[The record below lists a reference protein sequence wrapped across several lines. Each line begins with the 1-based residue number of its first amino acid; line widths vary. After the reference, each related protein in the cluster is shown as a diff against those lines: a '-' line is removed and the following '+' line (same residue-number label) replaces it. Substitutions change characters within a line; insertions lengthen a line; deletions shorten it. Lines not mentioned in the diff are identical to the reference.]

1 MKYLNILVSAYACRP
16 SEGSEPSIGWNFIK
30 EVAKYHQVWLITRAN
45 NYASLEA
52 ELQTNPIPGL
62 HIIYCDLP
70 QWVQLLNKGQKI
82 VQLHYYIWQI
92 VAYLKARQLYCQIQF
107 DLVHH
112 VTYVKYWSP
121 SFLALLPVPFIWG
134 PVGGGESMP
143 ESFLA
148 DLGIRGKIYEGL
160 RNAARHLSELDPFVQ
175 LTAKR
180 SILAWGTTS
189 DTAERLQKLGATQV
203 KVMSQLGLASK
214 EITDLATLF
223 QPYPQSFCV
232 LSIGRLLHWKGFHL
246 GLQAFAQANLPP
258 EAQYWIIGEGAEKKR
273 LEALAQKLKISH
285 QVKFLGKL
293 SRQETLKKLGQ
304 CSILVHPSLHDSG
317 GLVCLEAMA
326 MQRPVICL
334 DLGGPAVQVT
344 EETGIKI
351 PAQLPEQTTQALAEA
366 MTRLS
371 QDRKLLTR
379 LGQAGLKRLETVY
392 SWQFKIRSYLKE
404 YENISSKVEINDIVS

>member
-1 MKYLNILVSAYACRP
+1 MKHLNILVSAYACRP
-16 SEGSEPSIGWNFIK
+16 GEGSEPNIGWNFIK
-30 EVAKYHQVWLITRAN
+30 EVVKYHQIWLITRAN
-45 NYASLEA
+45 NRPSLEA
-52 ELQTNPIPGL
+52 ELQANPLPGL
-62 HIIYCDLP
+62 QIIYCDLP
-70 QWVQLLNKGQKI
+70 QWVQFLNKGQKI
-82 VQLHYYIWQI
+82 VQLHYYLWQ
-92 VAYLKARQLYCQIQF
+92 VAAYLKARQLHPQINF
-107 DLVHH
+107 DLIHH

-134 PVGGGESMP
+134 PVGGGESTP
-143 ESFLA
+143 TSFLA
-148 DLGIRGKIYEGL
+148 NLGVRGKIYEGL
-160 RNAARHLSELDPFVQ
+160 RNAVRQLSELDPFVQ

-180 SILAWGTTS
+180 SFLAWGTTS

-214 EITDLATLF
+214 EITDLATLS
-223 QPYPQSFCV
+223 QPYPQSFR
-232 LSIGRLLHWKGFHL
+232 LISIGRLLHWKGFHL
-246 GLQAFAQANLPP
+246 GLQAFAQADLPP
-258 EAQYWIIGEGAEKKR
+258 NAQYWIIGEGAERKQ
-273 LEALAQKLKISH
+273 LEILAQKLEISH

-304 CSILVHPSLHDSG
+304 CSVLVHPSLHDSG

-351 PAQLPEQTTQALAEA
+351 PAQFPEQTTQGLAEA

-371 QDRKLLTR
+371 QDRVLIRR
-379 LGQAGLKRLETVY
+379 LGKAGRERLETVY
-392 SWQFKIRSYLKE
+392 SWQLKIHLYLKE
-404 YENISSKVEINDIVS
+404 YENVSLKV

>member
-1 MKYLNILVSAYACRP
+1 MKHLKILVSAYACRP
-16 SEGSEPSIGWNFIK
+16 SEGSEPSISWNFAK
-30 EVAKYHQVWLITRAN
+30 EAAKYHQVWLITRAN
-45 NYASLEA
+45 NCPSLEA
-52 ELQTNPIPGL
+52 ELQTNPLPSL

-70 QWVQLLNKGQKI
+70 QWVQFLNKGQKI
-82 VQLHYYIWQI
+82 VQLHYYLWQI
-92 VAYLKARQLYCQIQF
+92 AAYFKARQLYSQIKF

-134 PVGGGESMP
+134 PVGGGESTP
-143 ESFLA
+143 QSFVA

-160 RNAARHLSELDPFVQ
+160 RNTVRHLSELDPFVK

-214 EITDLATLF
+214 EITDLATLS
-223 QPYPQSFCV
+223 QPYSQSFCV

-246 GLQAFAQANLPP
+246 GLQAFAQADLPP
-258 EAQYWIIGEGAEKKR
+258 NAQYWIIGEGPERKR
-273 LEALAQKLKISH
+273 LEALARKLKIND
-285 QVKFLGKL
+285 QVKFFGKL

-304 CSILVHPSLHDSG
+304 CSVLVHPSLHDSG

-334 DLGGPAVQVT
+334 DLGGPALQVT
-344 EETGIKI
+344 AETGIKI
-351 PAQLPEQTTQALAEA
+351 PAHSSQQVIQSLATA
-366 MTRLS
+366 ITRLS
-371 QDRKLLTR
+371 ENQILLKAM
-379 LGQAGLKRLETVY
+379 GQAGQQRVKKVY
-392 SWQFKIRSYLKE
+392 NWQVKTHVYLQEYSNCISNQKQKI
-404 YENISSKVEINDIVS
+404 

>member
-1 MKYLNILVSAYACRP
+1 MKHLKILVSAYACRP
-16 SEGSEPSIGWNFIK
+16 SEGSEPSIGWNFAK
-30 EVAKYHQVWLITRAN
+30 EAAKYHQVWLITRAN
-45 NYASLEA
+45 NCPSLEA

-92 VAYLKARQLYCQIQF
+92 AAYLKARELYAQIQF

-134 PVGGGESMP
+134 PVGGGESTP

-160 RNAARHLSELDPFVQ
+160 RNAVRHLSELDPFVQ

-214 EITDLATLF
+214 EITDLATLS

-246 GLQAFAQANLPP
+246 GLQAFAQADLPP

-273 LEALAQKLKISH
+273 LEALARKLKIND
-285 QVKFLGKL
+285 QVKFFGKL

-304 CSILVHPSLHDSG
+304 CSVLVHPSLHDSG

-334 DLGGPAVQVT
+334 DLGGPALQVT
-344 EETGIKI
+344 AETGIKI
-351 PAQLPEQTTQALAEA
+351 PAHSPQQVIQSLATA
-366 MTRLS
+366 ITRLS
-371 QDRKLLTR
+371 ENPILLKAMGIAGQQRVEKVYNWQVKTHVYLQEYSNC
-379 LGQAGLKRLETVY
+379 LG
-392 SWQFKIRSYLKE
+392 
-404 YENISSKVEINDIVS
+404 N